1 MSINDIFYYVL
12 TFYQKQISSPL
23 ISLGSQI
30 GKIINMETIQRIGL
44 RINGFMVDDHRLSF
58 PNSLSKS
65 CINTNV
71 IPLINSTFISQVETI
86 DRNMFH
92 EKNPYVCNQNFSRI
106 LLLDSPKNNEEER
119 IVTK

>member
-12 TFYQKQISSPL
+12 TFYEKQISSPL

-44 RINGFMVDDHRLSF
+44 RINGFMADDHRLSF

-65 CINTNV
+65 CINANV
-71 IPLINSTFISQVETI
+71 IPLINSTLISQVETI
-86 DRNMFH
+86 DRNTFH

-106 LLLDSPKNNEEER
+106 LLLNSPKNNEEER
-119 IVTK
+119 TVTK